1 MTGGAVFQR
10 ISGKQRF
17 RKHQRGATSTEWT
30 VATLILLAALFV
42 PAGPSGQSVMGFM
55 MESLQNFHKHTTYV
69 YSLP

>member
-1 MTGGAVFQR
+1 MHASSKTIVRTRRA
-10 ISGKQRF
+10 SLKQ
-17 RKHQRGATSTEWT
+17 QRGSTSTEWT

-42 PAGPSGQSVMGFM
+42 PAGAGGQSAMGFM